1 MKRLLQKAFL
11 MLIFTVYMIVCCVP
25 VSVSATGNH
34 TVSLNSTVTPI
45 SAGSYFTPNGYQI
58 PNDNYSYYRM
68 TFYIDGTI
76 ELGGF
81 GSLIMTASFD
91 SSQYQAVLAGDSGIS
106 ETTPLFS
113 RGYALGNFDTG
124 GFLGIATAV
133 NNTDG
138 WFSVGTVG
146 QFDYGT
152 DGEIGSIL
160 LKSLTTSAPEPSV
173 SLSLT
178 ELQDHNGDS
187 IIDSEEQPA
196 PYGPP
201 SQTEYVLYPHQH
213 QIYYTIGD
221 INGNGICDA
230 ADAQNL
236 LILVSQYQSGHSYDQ
251 TVSNSSSAYV
261 GMMHTNHMGNPMFI
275 ADVGDI
281 DGDSELTNDDVEL
294 LLHEY
299 VYHLTHPNSAY
310 AYGIGTQGVYTYTYY
325 SNEP

>member
-11 MLIFTVYMIVCCVP
+11 MLTFTVYMIVCCIP
-25 VSVSATGNH
+25 VSVSATGNDI
-34 TVSLNSTVTPI
+34 VSLRSTVTPI

-68 TFYIDGTI
+68 TFYIDGTAD
-76 ELGGF
+76 LGGYSIL
-81 GSLIMTASFD
+81 SLVASYD
-91 SSQYQAVLAGDSGIS
+91 SSQYQVVTAANG
-106 ETTPLFS
+106 ETPLFS

-124 GFLGIATAV
+124 GFLSISVSMNSTLGLFAIATM
-133 NNTDG
+133 
-138 WFSVGTVG
+138 G
-146 QFDYGT
+146 QLDYGT

-160 LKSLTTSAPEPSV
+160 LKSLAPSAPDPSV
-173 SLSLT
+173 GLSLAK
-178 ELQDHNGDS
+178 LINSNNDP
-187 IIDSEEQPA
+187 IIDSEQQPI
-196 PYGPP
+196 PNGVQG
-201 SQTEYVLYPHQH
+201 QTEYVLYPHQY

-251 TVSNSSSAYV
+251 TVSNNSSAYV

-299 VYHLTHPNSAY
+299 VYHLTHPDSAY

>member
-11 MLIFTVYMIVCCVP
+11 MLIFTVYMIACCIP
-25 VSVSATGNH
+25 VSVSATGND

-58 PNDNYSYYRM
+58 PNDNYSYYRI
-68 TFYIDGTI
+68 TVYIDGTAD
-76 ELGGF
+76 LGGF
-81 GSLIMTASFD
+81 GNISLFVSFNQ
-91 SSQYQAVLAGDSGIS
+91 SQYQGVTGADG
-106 ETTPLFS
+106 ETPLFS

-124 GFLGIATAV
+124 GFLGISTALDNTTGAFAVATL
-133 NNTDG
+133 
-138 WFSVGTVG
+138 GTEN
-146 QFDYGT
+146 YGT

-173 SLSLT
+173 TLSLP
-178 ELQDHNGDS
+178 EINDS
-187 IIDSEEQPA
+187 YGHPIINSERQT
-196 PYGPP
+196 G
-201 SQTEYVLYPHQH
+201 SHGTEYVLYPHQH

-251 TVSNSSSAYV
+251 TVSNNSSAYV

>member
-1 MKRLLQKAFL
+1 MKRFL
-11 MLIFTVYMIVCCVP
+11 SKVFMMLTFTVYLIVCCIP
-25 VSVSATGNH
+25 VSVSATGND

-58 PNDNYSYYRM
+58 PNDNYSYYRI
-68 TFYIDGTI
+68 TVYIDGTAD
-76 ELGGF
+76 LGGF
-81 GSLIMTASFD
+81 GNFGLVVSFNP
-91 SSQYQAVLAGDSGIS
+91 SQYQAVTGADS
-106 ETTPLFS
+106 ETPLFS

-124 GFLGIATAV
+124 GFLSTTLLV
-133 NNTDG
+133 NNSTG
-138 WFSVGTVG
+138 LFSVATLGTEN
-146 QFDYGT
+146 YGT

-173 SLSLT
+173 TLSLT
-178 ELQDHNGDS
+178 ALNDS
-187 IIDSEEQPA
+187 SGHPIINSAQQPA
-196 PYGPP
+196 ATYG
-201 SQTEYVLYPHQH
+201 TEYVLYPHQY

-236 LILVSQYQSGHSYDQ
+236 LVLVSQYQSGHSYDQ
-251 TVSNSSSAYV
+251 TVSNNSSAYV

-299 VYHLTHPNSAY
+299 VYHLTHPDSAY
-310 AYGIGTQGVYTYTYY
+310 AYGIGTQGMYTYTYY